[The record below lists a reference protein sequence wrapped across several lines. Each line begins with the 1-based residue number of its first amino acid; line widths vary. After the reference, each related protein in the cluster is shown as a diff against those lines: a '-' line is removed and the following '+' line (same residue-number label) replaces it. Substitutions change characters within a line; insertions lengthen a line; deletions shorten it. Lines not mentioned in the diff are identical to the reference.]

1 MTRDLFTAYDRCL
14 EYEEKLKEEAKKE
27 AEEEEKG
34 PVISEEFMFNG

>member
-14 EYEEKLKEEAKKE
+14 EYDAKLKEEAKKE

-34 PVISEEFMFNG
+34 PMITEEFMFSG